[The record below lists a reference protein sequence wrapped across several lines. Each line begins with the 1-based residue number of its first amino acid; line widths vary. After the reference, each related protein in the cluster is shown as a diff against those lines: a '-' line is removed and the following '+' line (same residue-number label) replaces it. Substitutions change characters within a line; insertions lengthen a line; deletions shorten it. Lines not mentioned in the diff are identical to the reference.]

1 MNLTFINKCCY
12 YLLVAFILSA
22 CGKIH
27 FIEFEPIYVHAH
39 KAGAKVYHASYTQEI
54 DIIHTELDVSFNW
67 DSAFVY
73 GEARIEAQP
82 YFYATDSVVLDA
94 KGFKIQQIKQQIHE
108 QWQAASYTYVDNKI
122 TIRLN
127 KTYRAKEPFVIKINY
142 TAAPRKLKVGSDIFS
157 SDDRGLY
164 FIQTK
169 GKKQIWT
176 QGETENNSCWFPT
189 IENPGEKMTHQF
201 NIRVEEKY
209 KTLSNGLLKESI
221 KHTDGTRTDSW
232 LMQQPHAV
240 YLSMLAV
247 GEFEIIEDKW
257 NDIPLRYYTERAYA
271 ATAKKVF
278 GNTPAML
285 DFFSKQLNYPYPWP
299 KYDQIV
305 VRNFVSGA
313 MENTTASVFYN
324 GLNLTAA
331 QHEDYNQDDI
341 IAHELYHHWFGNLV
355 TCESWSN
362 LPLNESFATYG
373 EYLWRE
379 FKNGKEDADEHLY
392 QMAQTYFGYAKNR
405 DANVVRFNYA
415 DKEHMFD
422 AISYQKGAIILH
434 NLRTLVGDEAFF
446 ASLNL
451 YLTQNAYKAVEIH
464 HLRLAFEEVTGKDLN
479 WYFKQWFLAKGYPE
493 LKIMKNYDAQNQQ
506 LIIDIEQLQDTTS
519 VPVYQLPITVKTVS
533 KGKANYHDILVSDVN
548 QRFIIPVS
556 AVPDVVKFDIHN
568 NLLIKKLEDKSEGD
582 YENQFLYADN
592 YLDKLEAISYFEI
605 RKTAIPAVNIFQKA
619 LSDTSWSIIL
629 KGLENY
635 KLYTQD
641 FKNQNLK
648 RVKDL
653 AVNHPKSI
661 VRAEAVKVLKR
672 HYSKAAYKEIVP
684 KIKEDVSALVHKAL
698 H

>member
-1 MNLTFINKCCY
+1 MILNFIHKCCFF
-12 YLLVAFILSA
+12 LLAAFILSA

-39 KAGAKVYHASYTQEI
+39 KAGAKVYHASYTQKI
-54 DIIHTELDVSFNW
+54 DILHTDLDVSFNW

-73 GEARIEAQP
+73 GEARIKAQP
-82 YFYATDSVVLDA
+82 YFYVTDSLVLDA
-94 KGFKIQQIKQQIHE
+94 KGFKIHQIQQQIHE
-108 QWQAASYTYVDNKI
+108 QWQAASYTYADHKI

-127 KTYRAKEPFVIKINY
+127 KTYQAKEPFLIKINY
-142 TAAPRKLKVGSDIFS
+142 TAAPRKLRVGRDIFS
-157 SDDRGLY
+157 ADDRGLY

-189 IENPGEKMTHQF
+189 IENPAEKMTHQF
-201 NIRVEEKY
+201 NIRVEDKY
-209 KTLSNGLLKESI
+209 KTLSNGFLKESI
-221 KHTDGTRTDSW
+221 KHTDGTRTDAW

-247 GEFEIIEDKW
+247 GEFEITDDKW
-257 NDIPLRYYTERAYA
+257 NDIPLRYYTEKAYA

-355 TCESWSN
+355 TTESWSN

-379 FKNGKEDADEHLY
+379 FKNGKEDADEHLN
-392 QMAQTYFGYAKNR
+392 QMAQTYFNYAENR
-405 DANVVRFNYA
+405 DADVIRFNYA
-415 DKEHMFD
+415 DKEQMFD
-422 AISYQKGAIILH
+422 AISYQKGAIILN

-451 YLTQNAYKAVEIH
+451 YLTQNAYQAVEIH

-479 WYFKQWFLAKGYPE
+479 WYFQQWFLAKGYPE
-493 LKIMKNYDAQNQQ
+493 LKITKNYDAQNQQ
-506 LIIDIEQLQDTTS
+506 LMIEVEQLQDTTS
-519 VPVYQLPITVKTVS
+519 APVYQLPITVKTVS
-533 KGKANYHDILVSDVN
+533 KSEVNYHDILVSDVK
-548 QRFIIPVS
+548 QRFMIPVS
-556 AVPDVVKFDIHN
+556 TTPDYIKFDVRN
-568 NLLIKKLEDKSEGD
+568 NLLIKKQEDKSEKD

-592 YLDKLEAISYFEI
+592 YLDKLEAISYFENH
-605 RKTAIPAVNIFQKA
+605 KTAIPAVNIFQKA
-619 LSDTSWSIIL
+619 LGDTAWPIIL

-641 FKNQNLK
+641 FKNQNLT

-653 AVNHPKSI
+653 AVKHPKSL

-672 HYSKAAYKEIVP
+672 HYSKADYKEVLS